1 MVTVKFSESVYSV
14 GEGGGQVEVCA
25 ILRGQTER
33 DISVTVSTMSG
44 IASGRHARFLLVLMN
59 HHHKLF
65 TFQMKT
71 FIPSPLT

>member
-25 ILRGQTER
+25 ILRGQIER

-44 IASGRHARFLLVLMN
+44 TASGRHTRFLLVLMN

-71 FIPSPLT
+71 FIP